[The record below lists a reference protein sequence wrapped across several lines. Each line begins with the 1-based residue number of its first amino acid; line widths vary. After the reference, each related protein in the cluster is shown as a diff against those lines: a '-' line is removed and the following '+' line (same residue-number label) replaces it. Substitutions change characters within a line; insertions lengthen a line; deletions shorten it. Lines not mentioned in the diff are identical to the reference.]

1 MIPQKTDK
9 ITPEEYLELEK
20 NSELKHEYFE
30 GEIFAMTGA
39 KPNHNLISFNIV
51 GELKNQ
57 LKGSPCMGF
66 TSDQRI
72 KIEAVTKYVY
82 PDISIACDEVKF
94 DDDPLGSLLNP
105 VVVFEILSDSTE
117 AYDRG
122 MKFQHYRLLPSLQEY
137 ILVSQNH
144 CLVEKYVRKND
155 RSWKY
160 VSYEKM
166 EQTLTIES
174 INCEVLLLDI
184 YYRVEFEK

>member
-1 MIPQKTDK
+1 MIPQKTGK

-39 KPNHNLISFNIV
+39 KPNHNMISFNIA

-72 KIEAVTKYVY
+72 KIEALTKYVY

-137 ILVSQNH
+137 ILVSQNY
-144 CLVEKYVRKND
+144 CLVEKYVRNNY

-174 INCEVLLLDI
+174 INCEVVLLDI